1 MFLVREIE
9 EVTEKVTFGQ
19 RFKGDERANHENTWV
34 RMFQAEGAGA
44 PSTRRQGVC
53 QVWVTAARPGWDEGD
68 QDREQRENAGRSFR
82 PCRPL
87 EGL

>member
-19 RFKGDERANHENTWV
+19 RFKGDESTWEECSKQREQGLQGPEGKERARCGV
-34 RMFQAEGAGA
+34 RQ
-44 PSTRRQGVC
+44 
-53 QVWVTAARPGWDEGD
+53 PGWDEGD
-68 QDREQRENAGRSFR
+68 RDREQRENAGRS
-82 PCRPL
+82 CRPYRAL